1 MFLRDGGS
9 RACVSRRRRA
19 KGTKEK
25 EGEECDLGRK
35 LPLLSL
41 VVSKQGANTSLK
53 ERAPNVGLAPLRD
66 TRTPHNRLPR
76 FRWAL
81 LSLSLSL
88 SPPLITRLFIARPLE
103 YATCRLSRLC
113 NFQNEKENSKE
124 KKRNG
129 RRNVLS
135 LLRQKVNKRSLFA
148 RCLRIYLTYLFI
160 NYSIKW

>member
-76 FRWAL
+76 FRWAF
-81 LSLSLSL
+81 LSLSLCLPLLSL
-88 SPPLITRLFIARPLE
+88 GYLSLVHSNTRPAASLDFVI
-103 YATCRLSRLC
+103 SKMV
-113 NFQNEKENSKE
+113 FQRE
-124 KKRNG
+124 KRNG

>member
-1 MFLRDGGS
+1 MRLS
-9 RACVSRRRRA
+9 EA

-81 LSLSLSL
+81 LSLCLPLLSL
-88 SPPLITRLFIARPLE
+88 GYLSLVHSNTRPAASLDFVI
-103 YATCRLSRLC
+103 SKMV
-113 NFQNEKENSKE
+113 FQRE
-124 KKRNG
+124 KKKWSEERTLAFKRKGKQKKFVCSMSKNI
-129 RRNVLS
+129 S
-135 LLRQKVNKRSLFA
+135 YLLV
-148 RCLRIYLTYLFI
+148 Y
-160 NYSIKW
+160 

>member
-41 VVSKQGANTSLK
+41 LVSKQGANTSLK

-113 NFQNEKENSKE
+113 NFQNGIPKRKKKWSEERTLAFKTKGKQKKFVCSMSK
-124 KKRNG
+124 NI
-129 RRNVLS
+129 S
-135 LLRQKVNKRSLFA
+135 YLLV
-148 RCLRIYLTYLFI
+148 Y
-160 NYSIKW
+160 